1 MGSLPLR
8 TGFGE
13 KMETEIY
20 WSGKQSSFS
29 AEITLKTIAGRKIIL
44 VMRAERSPRQRRQ
57 HVQGKRRQCLQGTR
71 TSPALLEN
79 RQQRWRT
86 STYVTETKTEIFIR
100 NAIGRI

>member
-57 HVQGKRRQCLQGTR
+57 HVQGKRRQSVCKE
-71 TSPALLEN
+71 LE
-79 RQQRWRT
+79 QVQHC
-86 STYVTETKTEIFIR
+86 
-100 NAIGRI
+100 